1 NMRRASI
8 NKRLSASINIG
19 IINLAA
25 TFSSCLSRV
34 SHPDC
39 RATGWYNLSRRHSA
53 ISYYSPIRYKAMHRK
68 EMLAASELPTAG
80 RRRG

>member
-1 NMRRASI
+1 MP
-8 NKRLSASINIG
+8 ASINIG

-39 RATGWYNLSRRHSA
+39 RATNFVIQVGDRFEVRVGKSHFAMSADGSILITGHSIN
-53 ISYYSPIRYKAMHRK
+53 ISADGPVQINGKDVDIN
-68 EMLAASELPTAG
+68 
-80 RRRG
+80 

>member
-39 RATGWYNLSRRHSA
+39 RATHIRNNTMRCVSRA
-53 ISYYSPIRYKAMHRK
+53 CNAMVV
-68 EMLAASELPTAG
+68 
-80 RRRG
+80 